1 MKIIL
6 LITVSLLCAINI
18 MAQTDIPDSIKTQ
31 NLNEVVVE
39 GQLQTVK
46 PAVSTYLP
54 GNNQKKSAQDAIDLL
69 SQMGIP
75 QIQVNPVSNSVLTL
89 NGQPVSI
96 YIDMQ
101 PATQEQL
108 EALRPEDVKKV
119 EYLVYPTDPR
129 YQHKPY
135 VVNFILR
142 QYEFGGYSKLTG
154 RGNIMAG
161 SGSGLAYGKLAY
173 KRMTY
178 DMIVSDKY
186 TDRHNQGTDRTQIFR
201 FPANDGTVNE
211 VTRENKIG
219 YSRLQQNNLG
229 ISIRAIY
236 GTDKM
241 SISNI
246 LSLDATNRPRLNSNG
261 TVTFTP
267 EKYQTSDYIS
277 TSSSN
282 VIYPTWT
289 GNFYFDLGRNFQLN
303 AVTKL
308 QYQKTKSKSFYQG
321 AGETAINTNASDE
334 AAMGQIMLQVNKA
347 INESNVI
354 DLQGYYI
361 FNNDKVIYS
370 GSTISTERFHQLAY
384 GAMAGYTFQADKFY
398 GRFEGGLIGER
409 NEINGISMA
418 DAVPLFNLDA
428 QYAFNQKHSL
438 NLTASY
444 NSNFVDQ
451 SDKTPTVI
459 QENELLYKTGNPELK
474 NTRWSS
480 VDLQYTW
487 LPNNRY
493 QISASG
499 GWSRYFDRPVP
510 LFTPDGPH
518 GMMLRSVINSGDC
531 QNFDIGISFTG
542 RFFNRSLVLQVQP
555 RMWFSKLT
563 GIYSD
568 TYNYLMVSASATY
581 YLKSFYASLYYS
593 TADRGL
599 VQYSL
604 NDTFYRSKS
613 AYQLK
618 FGWRNNNWNV
628 SVSAVNIFRKNWVDQ
643 TSSLTSKYFDQYNTV
658 YNSSSH
664 QFVNITASYTF
675 DFGKKVQR
683 GNEVQTVTSSGSAIM
698 K

>member
-1 MKIIL
+1 
-6 LITVSLLCAINI
+6 
-18 MAQTDIPDSIKTQ
+18 
-31 NLNEVVVE
+31 
-39 GQLQTVK
+39 
-46 PAVSTYLP
+46 
-54 GNNQKKSAQDAIDLL
+54 
-69 SQMGIP
+69 
-75 QIQVNPVSNSVLTL
+75 
-89 NGQPVSI
+89 
-96 YIDMQ
+96 
-101 PATQEQL
+101 
-108 EALRPEDVKKV
+108 
-119 EYLVYPTDPR
+119 
-129 YQHKPY
+129 
-135 VVNFILR
+135 
-142 QYEFGGYSKLTG
+142 
-154 RGNIMAG
+154 MAG

-211 VTRENKIG
+211 VTRENKIS

-267 EKYQTSDYIS
+267 KIYQTSDYIS

-289 GNFYFDLGRNFQLN
+289 GNFYFDLDRNFQLN
-303 AVTKL
+303 TVTKL
-308 QYQKTKSKSFYQG
+308 QYQKTKSKSLYQG

-384 GAMAGYTFQADKFY
+384 GAMAGYTFQSDKFY
-398 GRFEGGLIGER
+398 RRFEGGLIGER
-409 NEINGISMA
+409 NEINGTSMV

-428 QYAFNQKHSL
+428 QHTFNQKHSL

-459 QENELLYKTGNPELK
+459 QENELLYK
-474 NTRWSS
+474 
-480 VDLQYTW
+480 
-487 LPNNRY
+487 
-493 QISASG
+493 
-499 GWSRYFDRPVP
+499 
-510 LFTPDGPH
+510 
-518 GMMLRSVINSGDC
+518 M
-531 QNFDIGISFTG
+531 
-542 RFFNRSLVLQVQP
+542 
-555 RMWFSKLT
+555 
-563 GIYSD
+563 
-568 TYNYLMVSASATY
+568 
-581 YLKSFYASLYYS
+581 
-593 TADRGL
+593 
-599 VQYSL
+599 
-604 NDTFYRSKS
+604 
-613 AYQLK
+613 
-618 FGWRNNNWNV
+618 
-628 SVSAVNIFRKNWVDQ
+628 
-643 TSSLTSKYFDQYNTV
+643 
-658 YNSSSH
+658 
-664 QFVNITASYTF
+664 
-675 DFGKKVQR
+675 
-683 GNEVQTVTSSGSAIM
+683 
-698 K
+698 

>member
-6 LITVSLLCAINI
+6 LITVSLLCAIKI
-18 MAQTDIPDSIKTQ
+18 MAQADIPDSIKTQ

-101 PATQEQL
+101 PSTQEQL

-135 VVNFILR
+135 VVNFTLR
-142 QYEFGGYSKLTG
+142 RYEFGGYSKLSG

-161 SGSGLAYGKLAY
+161 SGSGLAYAKLAY

-201 FPANDGTVNE
+201 FPATDGTMNE
-211 VTRENKIG
+211 ITRENKIG

-229 ISIRAIY
+229 FSFRVIY
-236 GTDKM
+236 GTDKI

-289 GNFYFDLGRNFQLN
+289 GNFYFDLGKNFQLN

-398 GRFEGGLIGER
+398 GRFEGGLISER
-409 NEINGISMA
+409 NEINGSSMS

-518 GMMLRSVINSGDC
+518 GMMLRSVVNSGDC
-531 QNFDIGISFTG
+531 QNFDIGVSFTG

-599 VQYSL
+599 MQYSL
-604 NDTFYRSKS
+604 HDTFYRGKS

-643 TSSLTSKYFDQYNTV
+643 TSSLTSRYFDQYNTV

-675 DFGKKVQR
+675 GFGKKVQR